1 MNMTRRAVAR
11 AAILGVVVQCF
22 GGGVVAAQD
31 ADAPSIE
38 QTIARA
44 PELPPVSLYQLAG
57 RLFAA
62 GRRDEAVT
70 WFYIAQIRSR
80 FRLAAMPDLPADG
93 EPALYAA
100 LMDTLGK
107 PINEWAFGDVDRVA
121 AQMTAALDWDAAHA
135 NATTPKAANAAV
147 LAQVRGGLLSL
158 RAGVLADKDNI
169 RRQRLANGL
178 VNR

>member
-1 MNMTRRAVAR
+1 MNGTRRAIAR
-11 AAILGVVVQCF
+11 AVILGIMVQ
-22 GGGVVAAQD
+22 GVPASAVAALDD
-31 ADAPSIE
+31 AMSVE
-38 QTIARA
+38 QMIAQA
-44 PELPPVSLYQLAG
+44 PELPPASLYQLAG

-80 FRLAAMPDLPADG
+80 FRLAAVPGLSPDG

-100 LMDTLGK
+100 LMDTLGT
-107 PINEWAFGDVDRVA
+107 PINEWAFGDIDRLAV
-121 AQMTAALDWDAAHA
+121 QMTEALDWDAAHA
-135 NATTPKAANAAV
+135 NATTPKAAHAAA
-147 LAQVRGGLLSL
+147 LERVRGGLLAL
-158 RAGVLADKDNI
+158 RAGVLANKDDT